1 MTLCLS
7 CRRSLLSRLHSS
19 LRHSQS
25 QFQLRLQSTTGTASA
40 GPSLDQGPPA
50 ISSSSPSTSQPFST
64 PHLAPASTARAA
76 PPLKKTTPKIPKI
89 QGSIPGGQELK
100 GLGYLKAKPTV
111 LAKEDDEYPEW
122 LWGILDEGKV
132 GGGEKVD
139 LSCK

>member
-1 MTLCLS
+1 M
-7 CRRSLLSRLHSS
+7 
-19 LRHSQS
+19 
-25 QFQLRLQSTTGTASA
+25 
-40 GPSLDQGPPA
+40 
-50 ISSSSPSTSQPFST
+50 
-64 PHLAPASTARAA
+64 
-76 PPLKKTTPKIPKI
+76 
-89 QGSIPGGQELK
+89 K